1 MIDEHY
7 ITVNNELYEL
17 LWRKEERGEVMWIKG
32 KTYEALNRKFAKLT
46 QIPRDDD
53 SFTKKVNPLYLKPFF
68 WARSWKKLLPLHKE
82 KFTNSKIKIIT
93 AIETDCFELLS
104 LAEIIYQSNPALFNI
119 HGAQTMIENNKM
131 IQVLKKRLPGD
142 LGYGIDY
149 NKISWKEANR
159 KKKELEKKEQNEDAI
174 FWKRMSI
181 ALGDETRINDDEKRE
196 SKKLSKRK

>member
-1 MIDEHY
+1 
-7 ITVNNELYEL
+7 
-17 LWRKEERGEVMWIKG
+17 
-32 KTYEALNRKFAKLT
+32 
-46 QIPRDDD
+46 
-53 SFTKKVNPLYLKPFF
+53 
-68 WARSWKKLLPLHKE
+68 
-82 KFTNSKIKIIT
+82 
-93 AIETDCFELLS
+93 
-104 LAEIIYQSNPALFNI
+104 
-119 HGAQTMIENNKM
+119 MIENNKM

-149 NKISWKEANR
+149 NKISWNEANR

>member
-1 MIDEHY
+1 
-7 ITVNNELYEL
+7 
-17 LWRKEERGEVMWIKG
+17 
-32 KTYEALNRKFAKLT
+32 
-46 QIPRDDD
+46 
-53 SFTKKVNPLYLKPFF
+53 
-68 WARSWKKLLPLHKE
+68 
-82 KFTNSKIKIIT
+82 
-93 AIETDCFELLS
+93 
-104 LAEIIYQSNPALFNI
+104 
-119 HGAQTMIENNKM
+119 MIENNKM